1 MVQPTESGTAGSLG
15 RAKGPALGILAV
27 APRPGAVLQGC
38 CPPLT
43 AAEAGALQTAWLK
56 LVAQELPGAAVLLFG
71 TPPDAMP
78 MLKYF
83 AGPGVELR
91 PWPAMPNGGEAML
104 AAAAALLAEGY
115 GPVLVRTAD
124 APDVTER
131 DLKNCLGAVRDDGLL
146 LAPDQRGHVWLLG
159 AYDAAALAAL
169 GSAATMVAKRRGP
182 WRRTVRQA
190 DDLTALLYERSRDAA
205 GAPSLGVRDLQS
217 ALQFYEVV
225 LAAELLHRDE
235 RGATVRFWGHDL
247 RLKARGDEF
256 VPNGLC
262 LPVDDVV
269 VCRDGLGAHQVV
281 APGDDLATDIDGVA
295 GFVVTDPFGNRL
307 YCRARGH
314 A

>member
-1 MVQPTESGTAGSLG
+1 MVQPTESGAAGSLG

-56 LVAQELPGAAVLLFG
+56 LVAQELPGAAVILFG

-91 PWPAMPNGGEAML
+91 PWPAVAGGEPML
-104 AAAAALLAEGY
+104 AAAAALFADGY

-124 APDVTER
+124 APDVTEQ

-159 AYDAAALAAL
+159 AHDAAALAAL
-169 GSAATMVAKRRGP
+169 QNGDPAVAKRRGP
-182 WRRTVRQA
+182 WRRTVRHA
-190 DDLTALLYERSRDAA
+190 DDLTALLHERLRD
-205 GAPSLGVRDLQS
+205 GGPPTLGVRDLQS

-225 LAAELLHRDE
+225 LAAELISRRE
-235 RGATVRFWGHDL
+235 PGATVRFWGHDV
-247 RLKARGDEF
+247 RLVARPDDF
-256 VPNGLC
+256 VPNGLR
-262 LPVDDVV
+262 LSVDDVV
-269 VCRDGLGAHQVV
+269 ACRDGLGAHQVV
-281 APGDDLATDIDGVA
+281 APGDDLATDIDGSA
-295 GFVVTDPFGNRL
+295 GFAVTDPFGNRL
-307 YCRARGH
+307 VCRARER